1 MLQDQNL
8 EQLDPVCKDCE
19 QGGKESLWFIVF
31 CMFMVDMVNSFPFSV
46 TPCNAHNINIS
57 MTEIVSSLY
66 K

>member
-31 CMFMVDMVNSFPFSV
+31 CMFMVDMGNSFPFSV
-46 TPCNAHNINIS
+46 TPHNALNINIS
-57 MTEIVSSLY
+57 DRKCI
-66 K
+66 